1 MVNRMVLGK
10 IIKERRKENKLT
22 QNQLAEK
29 VYLSR
34 SYIADVEQG
43 RYNPSLET
51 FVSIANV
58 LHINLNVL
66 LSKTEIQDKWRKETC
81 YGY

>member
-1 MVNRMVLGK
+1 MVNKMVLGK
-10 IIKERRKENKLT
+10 IIKEKRKEYKLT

-34 SYIADVEQG
+34 SYIADIEQG

-51 FVSIANV
+51 FVAIANV
-58 LHINLNVL
+58 LHINLNEL
-66 LSKTEIQDKWRKETC
+66 LLNTEIQFE
-81 YGY
+81 

>member
-1 MVNRMVLGK
+1 MVDKVILGK
-10 IIKERRKENKLT
+10 IIKEKRKEFKLT

-34 SYIADVEQG
+34 SYIADVENG
-43 RYNPSLET
+43 RYNPSLDT

-58 LHINLNVL
+58 LQLNLNEL
-66 LSKTEIQDKWRKETC
+66 LLNTDIQGK
-81 YGY
+81 